1 MRSGDIVRLIEKH
14 GDEYLSKIVTR
25 EIADHQSLSNQL
37 KNNYEKYAGKV
48 PILTRTS
55 VDKLGIRV
63 NKTLA
68 NDYRGDIVDQFK
80 GFVFGEQIS
89 VLYSDDNPKIAEMIK
104 DLITSNSV
112 AAMDTEL
119 AEYMLS
125 TGQSGR
131 LLYVEAG
138 TGIVKL
144 KNIKPWEV
152 IFIMNASNDQVDYAI
167 IYYPY
172 TEINYATGKE
182 TKTYKAEW
190 YDKEN
195 VTYFIK
201 RGNRFEKEDG
211 MIVVSGELKKIV
223 NPQPHFF
230 NGVPVIKFIPNP
242 REQNVFSKVEHLIDG
257 YDEGLSDWL
266 NEVIEFRNSYLKA
279 TGAQMTEEER
289 IIARKTGIINLPDKD
304 TDVDFLIKNLTPEF
318 IEKALSTID
327 NNIYKF
333 AKSMN
338 MGSDKFVAGGPE
350 SGESRKWRM
359 LNFVFEGIVIE
370 RFFTKSLQEQWKL
383 ICSNWNLKSTQV
395 DPLKISFEFSRTLP
409 VDLLY
414 LSDVLTK
421 LWGKVPKKLIYSLMP
436 FIDNPQEVIDQ
447 LEKENGTDLDK
458 LDMLKKMI
466 ENKTSVAE

>member
-1 MRSGDIVRLIEKH
+1 MRSEDIIRLLQKH
-14 GDEYLSKIVTR
+14 GDEYLNKIVTR
-25 EIADHQSLSNQL
+25 EIADHQSLHNEL
-37 KNNYEKYAGKV
+37 KSNYEKYAGKV
-48 PILTRTS
+48 PILNRVS

-80 GFVFGEQIS
+80 GFVFGEQIT
-89 VLYSDDNPKIAEMIK
+89 VNYEAEDPKIATMIK
-104 DLITSNSV
+104 EFITSNSI

-119 AEYMLS
+119 AEFMLS
-125 TGQSGR
+125 AGQTGR
-131 LLYVEAG
+131 LLYIEAG
-138 TGIVKL
+138 TGIIKA
-144 KNIKPWEV
+144 KNLKPWEV
-152 IFIMNASNDQVDYAI
+152 IFIMNSSKDKIDYAI

-172 TEINYATGKE
+172 TDVNYDSGKE

-195 VTYFIK
+195 VYYFVK
-201 RGNRFEKEDG
+201 RGSRFEKESG
-211 MIVVSGELKKIV
+211 MIVVEGELREII

-230 NGVPVIKFIPNP
+230 EGVPLIKFISNS
-242 REQNVFSKVEHLIDG
+242 REQNVFAKVETLIDG

-266 NEVIEFRNSYLKA
+266 NEVIEFRNSYMKA
-279 TGAQMTEEER
+279 TGAEMTEEER
-289 IIARKTGIINLPDKD
+289 ILARKTGIINLPDKD
-304 TDVDFLIKNLTPEF
+304 TNVDFLVKNLSPEF
-318 IEKALSTID
+318 IERALSTID

-338 MGSDKFVAGGPE
+338 MGSEKFVAGGPE

-370 RFFTKSLQEQWKL
+370 RFFTKSLQEQWRL
-383 ICSNWNLKSTQV
+383 ICSNWNLKSTKV
-395 DPLKISFEFSRTLP
+395 DYLKISFEFSRTLP

-421 LWGKVPKKLIYSLMP
+421 LWGKVPKKIIYSLMP
-436 FIDNPQEVIDQ
+436 FIDNPQEVIDM
-447 LEKENGTDLDK
+447 LEDENDIDLDK
-458 LDMLKKMI
+458 IEALKMM
-466 ENKTSVAE
+466 NTKTTDE